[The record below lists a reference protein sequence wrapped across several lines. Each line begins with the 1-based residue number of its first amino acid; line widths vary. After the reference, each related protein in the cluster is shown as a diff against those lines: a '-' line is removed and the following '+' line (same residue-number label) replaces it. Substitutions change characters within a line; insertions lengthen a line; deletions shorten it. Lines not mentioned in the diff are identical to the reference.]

1 MVFATDSEVATFY
14 VEKLT
19 KRCGGYG
26 ISVWQKVKVY
36 IQGLKNK
43 NNSYIS
49 KPLKTQPWKSY
60 GNEGPSYLGALKSAP
75 GKYFS
80 KSAVCVI
87 GIEDH
92 CSCKHILT
100 DSFEMKLLCMLPI
113 VNKALLFDHKIR

>member
-1 MVFATDSEVATFY
+1 MTGNSEIYLIQHYKLLMVFATDSEVATFY

-49 KPLKTQPWKSY
+49 KPLKTQP
-60 GNEGPSYLGALKSAP
+60 
-75 GKYFS
+75 
-80 KSAVCVI
+80 
-87 GIEDH
+87 
-92 CSCKHILT
+92 
-100 DSFEMKLLCMLPI
+100 
-113 VNKALLFDHKIR
+113 

>member
-49 KPLKTQPWKSY
+49 KPLKTQP
-60 GNEGPSYLGALKSAP
+60 
-75 GKYFS
+75 
-80 KSAVCVI
+80 
-87 GIEDH
+87 
-92 CSCKHILT
+92 
-100 DSFEMKLLCMLPI
+100 
-113 VNKALLFDHKIR
+113 